1 MKQNILKKLE
11 HLPDDRIGDG
21 IYVAYEWAAN
31 ENGRRLSRIY
41 IGSKTVGPMLQYEPY
56 DNDLYGDAV
65 NVEVA
70 GIDTTI
76 EHGAYYNG
84 VERVYFLGGAWTNLY
99 SRGNFG
105 KSYAYG
111 GTRSGHTKNL
121 HPRLK
126 VSPIADKSKEL
137 LVIDEDNIIDLPKGI
152 KGNVTVTD
160 MDCSGSWSIY
170 YASAREAIANRLKMS
185 EIREATLPA
194 QTKDHLLKNET
205 QEVLDCLND
214 VIEAYEL

>member
-1 MKQNILKKLE
+1 MGLSILKKLE

-21 IYVAYEWAAN
+21 IYVAYEWTTN
-31 ENGRRLSRIY
+31 ENGRRLRRIY
-41 IGSKTVGPMLQYEPY
+41 IGSRINGPMLQYDACDEYKDLARTRIDLMGVSTIIEDGTYY
-56 DNDLYGDAV
+56 DGTD
-65 NVEVA
+65 
-70 GIDTTI
+70 
-76 EHGAYYNG
+76 
-84 VERVYFLGGAWTNLY
+84 RVHFPGGAWTNLY

-111 GTRSGHTKNL
+111 GTWSGHTKNL

-137 LVIDEDNIIDLPKGI
+137 LVIDEDNIIDLPGGI

-170 YASAREAIANRLKMS
+170 YGSAREALANRLRRS
-185 EIREATLPA
+185 EITEAILPA
-194 QTKDHLLKNET
+194 QTKSHLLKNET

-214 VIEAYEL
+214 VIEAYKL

>member
-21 IYVAYEWAAN
+21 IYVAYEWATN

-41 IGSKTVGPMLQYEPY
+41 IGSDTVGPMLQYEPY
-56 DNDLYGDAV
+56 DNDLYGDAMTIRTMGV
-65 NVEVA
+65 
-70 GIDTTI
+70 DTTV
-76 EHGAYYNG
+76 EHGTYYNG

-105 KSYAYG
+105 KKYAYG
-111 GTRSGHTKNL
+111 GNWSGHTKNL
-121 HPRLK
+121 HPRLMT
-126 VSPIADKSKEL
+126 SPVKDKNKEL
-137 LVIDEDNIIDLPKGI
+137 LVIDGDNYIDLPDGV
-152 KGNVTVTD
+152 KGNVSVTD

-170 YASAREAIANRLKMS
+170 YGTAREAIANRLKRS
-185 EIREATLPA
+185 EIAESSLPGI
-194 QTKDHLLKNET
+194 TKEHLLKNET
-205 QEVLDCLND
+205 QAVLDCLND